1 MKKNSNVMMLIYDL
15 IEYNDNYSGTTGSL
29 WQYQKDN
36 SKTSII
42 ILIYLNLK
50 EDS

>member
-1 MKKNSNVMMLIYDL
+1 MPMYDL
-15 IEYNDNYSGTTGSL
+15 TDYNDNYSGTTGSL
-29 WQYQKDN
+29 RQYHKDKP
-36 SKTSII
+36 KTSII